1 MESTFSTTQALI
13 GQRLRRLLSKV
24 PVILIVLLVVL
35 MLIALVAP
43 TFYRPVALLNFLK
56 RAAPIIVVAIGQM
69 YVMLSGEFD
78 LSVGSLITVC
88 AAVAANV
95 INNNPDNLALAFVW
109 VFGIAIVVGLING
122 LIVTRLNVP
131 SFVTTLGMLLVLQG
145 AISIYTRGAP
155 QGGITDNFRVFGRG
169 NIEGTEI
176 PYAFVI
182 MLLVI
187 AIGVYLM
194 HFTTFGRRVY
204 AVGGNPVA
212 ARLSG
217 VNVGRIKTTVF
228 VLSAVLAAVGAV
240 LIAGFSGVSS
250 LSVGQGY
257 EFQSISAIV
266 LGGVALGGGRG
277 NIAGAVMGA
286 LTLQAMFSLLNFL
299 GFPLPIR
306 LSVQGLIIIGAVAI
320 AARRGRT

>member
-1 MESTFSTTQALI
+1 MASTVQTSATRAPRLPRWFSRIPA
-13 GQRLRRLLSKV
+13 
-24 PVILIVLLVVL
+24 ILIVLVVVL
-35 MLIALVAP
+35 VLIYLVAP
-43 TFYRPVALLNFLK
+43 TFYRPTALLNFLK
-56 RAAPIIVVAIGQM
+56 RSAPIIVVSIGQM
-69 YVMLSGEFD
+69 YVLLSGEFD

-95 INNNPDNLALAFVW
+95 MDNRPDNLLPALLW
-109 VFGIAIVVGLING
+109 MFGIALVVGIVNG
-122 LIVTRLNVP
+122 TIVTWLRVP

-155 QGGITDNFRVFGRG
+155 QGGITDNFRIFGRG
-169 NIEGTEI
+169 NIGETDI
-176 PYAFVI
+176 PYALVI
-182 MLLVI
+182 MLAMFL
-187 AIGVYLM
+187 IGVYLM

-204 AVGGNPVA
+204 AVGGNPAA

-217 VNVGRIKTTVF
+217 VNVSRVKTASF
-228 VLSAVLAAVGAV
+228 VLCSLLAAVGAL

-277 NIAGAVMGA
+277 NIFGAAMGA
-286 LTLQAMFSLLNFL
+286 LTLQALFSLLNFL

-320 AARRGRT
+320 AAWRRRT

>member
-1 MESTFSTTQALI
+1 MDGAIPAQNASA
-13 GQRLRRLLSKV
+13 RRIPKLLSKI
-24 PVILIVLLVVL
+24 PVILIVLALV
-35 MLIALVAP
+35 LIAIAFVNP
-43 TFYRPVALLNFLK
+43 GFYRSTTMLNFFK
-56 RAAPIIVVAIGQM
+56 RSAPIVVVAIGQM

-95 INNNPDNLALAFVW
+95 MDNRPDYLGAALVW
-109 VFGIAIVVGLING
+109 MFGIALVVGLTNG
-122 LIVTRLNVP
+122 FIVTRLRVP
-131 SFVTTLGMLLVLQG
+131 SFVVTLGMLLIAQG

-155 QGGITDNFRVFGRG
+155 QGGITDNFRVYGRG
-169 NIEGTEI
+169 NIGETEI

-182 MLLVI
+182 MLIVI
-187 AIGVYLM
+187 AISAILM

-212 ARLSG
+212 SRLSG
-217 VNVGRIKTTVF
+217 VNVATVKTACF
-228 VLSAVLAAVGAV
+228 VLCSLLAALGAV

-277 NIAGAVMGA
+277 NLAGAVLGA
-286 LTLQAMFSLLNFL
+286 LTLQAMFSLLNYL

-306 LSVQGLIIIGAVAI
+306 LSVQGLIIIAAVAI
-320 AARRGRT
+320 AARRQRSQ

>member
-1 MESTFSTTQALI
+1 METTLTTAREPAS
-13 GQRLRRLLSKV
+13 QRLRRLLSKV
-24 PVILIVLLVVL
+24 PVILIVLAVVL
-35 MLIALVAP
+35 ILIALVAP

-56 RAAPIIVVAIGQM
+56 RAAPIIVVAVGQM

-95 INNNPDNLALAFVW
+95 INNNPDNVTVAFIW
-109 VFGIAIVVGLING
+109 MFGIAIVVGLING

-155 QGGITDNFRVFGRG
+155 QGGITDNFRIFGRG
-169 NIEGTEI
+169 NIEGTDI

-182 MLLVI
+182 MLIVI

-194 HFTTFGRRVY
+194 HFTTFGRRIY

-217 VNVGRIKTTVF
+217 VNVGLVKTMAF
-228 VLSAVLAAVGAV
+228 VLSALMAAIAAT

-306 LSVQGLIIIGAVAI
+306 LSVQGLILVGAVSI
-320 AARRGRT
+320 AAWRSKS

>member
-1 MESTFSTTQALI
+1 METTFSTTAQSFS
-13 GQRLRRLLSKV
+13 QRLRGLLNRI
-24 PVILIVLLVVL
+24 PVILIVLVVVL
-35 MLIALVAP
+35 ILIALVAP

-56 RAAPIIVVAIGQM
+56 RAAPIMVVAVGQM

-95 INNNPDNLALAFVW
+95 INNDPNNVLLSFVW
-109 VFGIAIVVGLING
+109 VFGIAILVGLING

-155 QGGITDNFRVFGRG
+155 QGGITDNFRIYGRG

-182 MLLVI
+182 MLIVI

-194 HFTTFGRRVY
+194 HFTTFGRRIY
-204 AVGGNPVA
+204 AVGGNPLA

-217 VNVGRIKTTVF
+217 VNVGLVKTAAF
-228 VLSAVLAAVGAV
+228 VLSAVLAAVGAI

-266 LGGVALGGGRG
+266 LGGIALGGGRG

-306 LSVQGLIIIGAVAI
+306 LSVQGLIIVGAVAI
-320 AARRGRT
+320 AAWRSRT